1 MGRQRALLSTQED
14 ENRGGKGKRE
24 EKGREEEKR
33 RGEEKEEER
42 REGEE
47 GKGGKEKTERK
58 KVPISRI
65 FAAHVRDK
73 STFIALTSPSAQM
86 CQARRSWLDSIF

>member
-58 KVPISRI
+58 KVPIAESSLPMLGI
-65 FAAHVRDK
+65 KAP
-73 STFIALTSPSAQM
+73 LLP
-86 CQARRSWLDSIF
+86 